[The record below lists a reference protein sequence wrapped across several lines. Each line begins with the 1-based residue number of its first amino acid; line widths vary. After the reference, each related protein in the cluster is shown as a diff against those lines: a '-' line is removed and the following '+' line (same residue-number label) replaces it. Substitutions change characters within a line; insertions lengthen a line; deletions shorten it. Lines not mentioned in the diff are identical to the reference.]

1 MPFVFAFVAFNL
13 LDLDGSN
20 FATLTQWFE
29 HVSIVGVVGTE
40 PPVDPR
46 PERVELLASDSA
58 TTPSRF
64 QDIPQAQFL
73 RLLGFPSL
81 GMARAHHYRVG
92 LPRDDVPG

>member
-1 MPFVFAFVAFNL
+1 MFAFVAFNL

-29 HVSIVGVVGTE
+29 HVTIVGVVGTE

-58 TTPSRF
+58 TTPTVSKIFRKPNF
-64 QDIPQAQFL
+64 S
-73 RLLGFPSL
+73 GYWVFPPWEWPVRITT
-81 GMARAHHYRVG
+81 A
-92 LPRDDVPG
+92 